1 LSPSTHYRWYVVALT
16 LVNQAVSVGILVY
29 SFALFVVPW
38 LDTFG
43 ISRSQVMVAIFL
55 MQLTGGMISPL
66 VGRFLDQYSVRNMV
80 VFGAISMGCGLLL
93 SSAVNA
99 HWQIILIHTTL
110 LPLGMSLCGTLS
122 SQTLVGKWFTTQ
134 RGMAIG
140 ISAAGTSIG
149 GFVFPL
155 LTAELISEYE
165 WRTTLQ
171 ILGAIAIVVLVPLNL
186 LVLRTPV
193 PERVAAEGGLGN
205 PQNRL
210 WTSRE
215 ILRTR
220 VFWIPIAGLLPVN
233 ASFAAVQFNLGAYV
247 ADLGYEQLLAAQ
259 LISIGSI
266 SMIIG
271 KFIFGGLADRVD
283 HRYLFWTMAVAMALA
298 LLLYQGGPS
307 STELT
312 VAAVLQGI
320 ATGGVMPMTGN
331 AYAARFGTLSFGRV
345 LGLVTMFTML
355 GSFGS
360 LLSGWVFDLTH
371 TYDYVFWLLIAM
383 QVPCVILMYWLPP
396 AASQSAQ
403 GPAQT
408 ASMTSQ
414 TPSQVG
420 VKTDL

>member
-1 LSPSTHYRWYVVALT
+1 MSPPANYRWYVVALT
-16 LVNQAVSVGILVY
+16 LVNQAISVGILVY

-38 LDTFG
+38 LSEFG

-55 MQLTGGMISPL
+55 MQLTGGIFSPL
-66 VGRFLDQYSVRNMV
+66 VGRFLDQYSVKNMV
-80 VFGAISMGCGLLL
+80 VFGAFSMGTGLLL
-93 SSAVNA
+93 SSTVSA

-110 LPLGMSLCGTLS
+110 LPIGMTLCGTLS

-134 RGMAIG
+134 RGIAIG

-149 GFVFPL
+149 GFLFPL
-155 LTAELISEYE
+155 LTAELISEFD

-171 ILGAIAIVVLVPLNL
+171 ILGVIAIVLLVPLNL
-186 LVLRTPV
+186 LVLRVPV
-193 PERVAAEGGLGN
+193 PERTAPEGSQFD
-205 PQNRL
+205 PQYRL

-220 VFWIPIAGLLPVN
+220 MFWIPIAGLLPIN

-266 SMIIG
+266 SMILG
-271 KFIFGGLADRVD
+271 KFVFGGLADRLD
-283 HRYLFWTMAVAMALA
+283 HRYLFWGMAISIVLA

-307 STELT
+307 RTELML
-312 VAAVLQGI
+312 AAVLQGI

-331 AYAARFGTLSFGRV
+331 AYASRFGTLAFGRV
-345 LGLVTMFTML
+345 LGLVTMFTMM

-360 LLSGWVFDLTH
+360 LLSGWLFDLTN
-371 TYDYVFWLLIAM
+371 TYDYVFWLLMAM
-383 QVPCVILMYWLPP
+383 QVPCVILMFWLPP
-396 AASQSAQ
+396 V
-403 GPAQT
+403 
-408 ASMTSQ
+408 TSHA
-414 TPSQVG
+414 PSQVG
-420 VKTDL
+420 AKTDL